1 MNQFKRLVAVI
12 GAAAQRLWSVSRAFV
27 AGVRA
32 CRPSILVFRAL
43 IDPTAR
49 HILSDRYESD
59 GHAILDR
66 IWAGAAER
74 WLALPPQTTLGATI
88 TVRLA
93 AVTATAY
100 DVILAETKSAEIA
113 TQAVYDI
120 AWALYKK
127 MGRAAWTTSGILSP
141 NGARRLRLATT
152 AFRTFP
158 FSSPSYRWE
167 DVPTPGGV
175 VGFDCLRCPVADYFK
190 TQDLSELCVR
200 TWCALDFPLAA
211 NVWDA
216 QLVRSGSIAG
226 GASTCDFRWHTQ
238 GSGTEHARPT

>member
-1 MNQFKRLVAVI
+1 MRCGYVRQNCNDEDANRRPRRAGTDRCRYFPMNQLKGLLAVI
-12 GAAAQRLWSVSRAFV
+12 GAAAQRLWSVSRGFA
-27 AGVRA
+27 AGVRVG
-32 CRPSILVFRAL
+32 RPSVFVFRAL
-43 IDPTAR
+43 IDSTAR

-120 AWALYKK
+120 AWARIRKWVVPH
-127 MGRAAWTTSGILSP
+127 GRRAAFSARMAPDGCGSRRQRSVHSRSVLRPTDGRTFRLPGALSALIAC
-141 NGARRLRLATT
+141 GAR
-152 AFRTFP
+152 
-158 FSSPSYRWE
+158 
-167 DVPTPGGV
+167 
-175 VGFDCLRCPVADYFK
+175 
-190 TQDLSELCVR
+190 
-200 TWCALDFPLAA
+200 
-211 NVWDA
+211 
-216 QLVRSGSIAG
+216 
-226 GASTCDFRWHTQ
+226 
-238 GSGTEHARPT
+238 